1 MINFVH
7 EGKRL
12 TLTAPYAVSTGGGCK
27 VGNVFGVASAT
38 YASGA
43 LGEFLTA
50 GVFDLAKDTS
60 TFAPGDLV
68 YWNDSTQA
76 ATSTVSTNLLIG
88 AAELN
93 NPDGTSALG
102 GASGDATVRVK
113 LFGVPGFSG
122 QVNGVKVAHALFD
135 VAAGDSGSIATTTPA
150 NSDTI
155 PKDAVVFGGVINSTV
170 AVAASGGTATVAVG
184 TVAGSSTTSIL
195 AATNKTSFTTDAVLV
210 PSCVATPFK
219 MTAAGKI
226 DVTVAA
232 FAIQAGQIEIWVLYT
247 LASND

>member
-1 MINFVH
+1 MMNFVH

-27 VGNVFGVASAT
+27 VGNVFGVAAAT

-43 LGEFLTA
+43 LGEFLTV

-60 TFAPGDLV
+60 TFASGDLV
-68 YWNDSTQA
+68 YWNDSTGV
-76 ATSTVSTNLLIG
+76 ATNTVSTNLLIG

-122 QVNGVKVAHALFD
+122 QVNGVKVAHALYD
-135 VAAGDSGSIATTTPA
+135 YSVDGGASCTPA

-155 PKDAVVFGGVINSTV
+155 PINSVVFGGVVNSTV
-170 AVAASGGTATVAVG
+170 AVTASGSATVAIG
-184 TVAGSSTTSIL
+184 TVAGSAGNSIL
-195 AATNKTSFTTDAVLV
+195 TATAKASLGLDAVLA
-210 PSCVATPFK
+210 PTCAATPFK

-226 DVTVAA
+226 NVTVATGPLTA
-232 FAIQAGQIEIWVLYT
+232 AQIEVWVLYT
-247 LASND
+247 TASNA

>member
-60 TFAPGDLV
+60 TFASGDLV
-68 YWNDSTQA
+68 YWNDSTGA

-102 GASGDATVRVK
+102 GAAGDATVRVK

-122 QVNGVKVAHALFD
+122 QVNGVKVAHALYD
-135 VAAGDSGSIATTTPA
+135 YAVDGGASCTPA
-150 NSDTI
+150 DSDTI
-155 PKDAVVFGGVINSTV
+155 PINAVVFGGVVNSTV
-170 AVAASGGTATVAVG
+170 ALTAAGSATLAIG
-184 TVAGSSTTSIL
+184 TVAGSAGNSIL
-195 AATNKTSFTTDAVLV
+195 SATPKATLSLDAVIA
-210 PSCVATPFK
+210 PTCAATPFK
-219 MTAAGKI
+219 MSVAGKI
-226 DVTVAA
+226 NVTVATGPLT
-232 FAIQAGQIEIWVLYT
+232 AGQVEVWVLYT
-247 LASND
+247 LASNA